1 MQKNEDRLFEFFSEL
16 NNDRIRGH
24 FVIDKSGVK
33 MVETL
38 CPIMKLDPRQ
48 KVLDFGA
55 RKTPEKYAKAEIEW
69 YDSQS
74 LSVEE
79 IGKKAKIWRD
89 VADKNGMINSNYG
102 WCIYSEENGSQYKN
116 CLEELKLNKFS
127 RRAVMIYQR
136 PSMWEDY
143 NRDGM
148 SDFMC
153 TDGVQIFIRMDML
166 IYVVK
171 QRSSDAIYGFFNDF
185 YWHCVVYERLFD
197 DLKKIYP
204 ELKDG
209 AIYFHPF
216 SFHVYERHF
225 DMLENMVRSYDLKDV
240 KDE

>member
-1 MQKNEDRLFEFFSEL
+1 MPENENRLHKFFSQLNLDRLSEK
-16 NNDRIRGH
+16 
-24 FVIDKSGVK
+24 FVIDKTGVK
-33 MVETL
+33 MVELL

-48 KVLDFGA
+48 KELDFGV
-55 RKTPEKYAKAEIEW
+55 RKTPVKYAKAEIEW

-79 IGKKAKIWRD
+79 IGKKAEIWKK
-89 VADKNGMINSNYG
+89 VADKNGLINSNYG
-102 WCIYSEENGSQYKN
+102 WCIYSEENGNQYKN
-116 CLEELKLNKFS
+116 CLEELKQHELS

-143 NRDGM
+143 KRDGM

-153 TDGVQIFIRMDML
+153 TDGVQIFIRMNRL
-166 IYVVK
+166 IYVAK
-171 QRSSDAIYGFFNDF
+171 QRSSDAIFGFFNDF

-197 DLKKIYP
+197 DLKKTYP

-225 DMLENMVRSYDLKDV
+225 DMLEKMMEYSEEMNY
-240 KDE
+240 E